1 MTSTPRPAAK
11 RLRMVIVVALAVM
24 ASSLAPA
31 AGTAFAQSTLY
42 PGAVGLVAN
51 TGGEPVLL
59 RETPSFDAAVVS
71 SFPEGTPAEILEGP
85 VYSADGVVWHG
96 VTVGGVTGYI
106 VAGYLIDSGQAAP
119 APNTV
124 ELAQEAAPVELAQEA
139 APVPVVPETAQAE
152 TMAVE
157 PAPVETLP
165 APAASPSE
173 VPTNPVTTADL
184 NLRAGPSFGDAVL
197 LVIPAGT
204 ALAPTGEW
212 SQGFVGVTYEGNYG
226 WVDSGWLAAGETA
239 PQPVPVATTKDVALM
254 QEAIPAPVTVA
265 EAAPTKDAALVG
277 DLSAV
282 TGETAYAAD
291 VANLRAGPSESSEVL
306 RVLPLGG
313 PVTITG
319 APTAGWTPVW
329 YNGTSGYISADLLT
343 TSTTAP
349 VSTNAPVS
357 LAQQA
362 VPAADP
368 LVADPAVTSGT
379 GELTATTLRN
389 VNLRGGPAM
398 TASIMGTI
406 PPGTT
411 LATLA
416 GPEQGFY
423 QVQYGQQVGWVAAEY
438 LQVSASYLQRD
449 NRNDG
454 NRQDG
459 KVEGS
464 EPAGNVELG
473 AGGIIWPVSGGQWTI
488 MQGYHGS
495 SHQNQDSLW
504 QYEYSLDLAR
514 VDGNTAGQPVYS
526 PVNGVVR
533 WTDPGT
539 GGISID
545 IGNGHAV
552 AMFHVNLSGGLDA
565 GTPVQQGQYLGEISG
580 PGGPGFMGTPHV
592 HFTLWASSDNGNW
605 DRRAVPFTGQ
615 YAISGMDFPDS
626 GGGNTHRGVQFNP

>member
-1 MTSTPRPAAK
+1 MRSTPWRAVT
-11 RLRMVIVVALAVM
+11 RLRMVIAGAMALA
-24 ASSLAPA
+24 ALSLAPA
-31 AGTAFAQSTLY
+31 AGTAFAQSVLY

-59 RETPSFDAAVVS
+59 RESPSFEAAVLT
-71 SFPEGTPAEILEGP
+71 PLAEGTPADILDGP
-85 VYSADGVVWHG
+85 VYSAEGTAWHAVSVDGM
-96 VTVGGVTGYI
+96 TGYV
-106 VAGYLIDSGQAAP
+106 VAGYLVDGGQMAVP
-119 APNTV
+119 APDMV
-124 ELAQEAAPVELAQEA
+124 ELAQEAAPVMVA
-139 APVPVVPETAQAE
+139 PETAPAE
-152 TMAVE
+152 PLTVAS
-157 PAPVETLP
+157 ETLP
-165 APAASPSE
+165 APAASPGE
-173 VPTNPVTTADL
+173 VPANPVTTADL
-184 NLRAGPSFGDAVL
+184 NLRAGPSFGDSVL
-197 LVIPAGT
+197 MVIPAGA

-226 WVDSGWLAAGETA
+226 WVDSGWLAAGET
-239 PQPVPVATTKDVALM
+239 VPSTATQDVALL
-254 QEAIPAPVTVA
+254 QEAAPAPVTVA
-265 EAAPTKDAALVG
+265 EPAPVKDAALVG

-282 TGETAYAAD
+282 PGETAYATD
-291 VANLRAGPSESSEVL
+291 VANLRAGPSEGSEVL

-319 APTAGWTPVW
+319 APSEGWTPVW
-329 YNGTSGYISADLLT
+329 YNGTAGYISADLLAAA
-343 TSTTAP
+343 TTAP
-349 VSTNAPVS
+349 STAAAPVS
-357 LAQQA
+357 LAQE
-362 VPAADP
+362 AAP
-368 LVADPAVTSGT
+368 LVADPAAESGS
-379 GELTATTLRN
+379 GELAATTLRN

-398 TASIMGTI
+398 TAPIMGTI

-411 LATLA
+411 LTALA

-423 QVQYGQQVGWVAAEY
+423 QVQSGDQVGWVAAEY
-438 LQVSASYLQRD
+438 LQVSASYLQRN

-454 NRQDG
+454 NGQEG

-464 EPAGNVELG
+464 APAGNVELG

-526 PVNGVVR
+526 PVTGVVR
-533 WTDPGT
+533 WTDPST

-552 AMFHVNLSGGLDA
+552 AMFHVTFMGGLEA
-565 GTPVQQGQYLGEISG
+565 GTSVQQGQYLGEISG
-580 PGGPGFMGTPHV
+580 PGGPGYMGTPHL

-605 DRRAVPFTGQ
+605 DRQAVPFTGQ

-626 GGGNTHRGVQFNP
+626 GGGNTHGGTVFSP